1 MLDGGAGDSRLD
13 RNPPEYQDMGLVPG
27 LGSLGSQTPENFQ
40 CSIRKDPPCGSGCAV
55 LAGLFVS
62 QDCSHYWNKIQQ
74 QHTAVLQMNLD
85 MERGI
90 VWL

>member
-1 MLDGGAGDSRLD
+1 MEGQGTPDWTEIPLNTRTWVLFQVWGHWGHRLLKIFSA
-13 RNPPEYQDMGLVPG
+13 P
-27 LGSLGSQTPENFQ
+27 LGKTL
-40 CSIRKDPPCGSGCAV
+40 PCGSGCAV

-85 MERGI
+85 MER
-90 VWL
+90 